1 MYIFVGWT
9 KDCTPW
15 HYLWSQCGPSLGRQQ
30 QGKQRADLDQ
40 HFLSWALETCGILEL
55 WSSSL
60 WAELVKSFWLYSWM
74 PKDYSVHSVQTEET
88 SLQEK
93 KRKEAR
99 RREGRKE
106 WAIGLSKETEIPITW
121 SLRNKEKLW
130 FLVFLFPT
138 PMPLSCVCCICVVQ
152 NSPTCACRE
161 LPI

>member
-9 KDCTPW
+9 KDFTPW

-30 QGKQRADLDQ
+30 QGKQRADLYQ
-40 HFLSWALETCGILEL
+40 HFLSWALEICGILEL

-74 PKDYSVHSVQTEET
+74 PKDCSVHSVQAEET

-93 KRKEAR
+93 KRKEAT

-106 WAIGLSKETEIPITW
+106 WAIGLSDNMVTEKQRKASVSSFSIP
-121 SLRNKEKLW
+121 SSHALKLCLLHLCCAK
-130 FLVFLFPT
+130 FSYLC
-138 PMPLSCVCCICVVQ
+138 MPWTSNL
-152 NSPTCACRE
+152 E
-161 LPI
+161 